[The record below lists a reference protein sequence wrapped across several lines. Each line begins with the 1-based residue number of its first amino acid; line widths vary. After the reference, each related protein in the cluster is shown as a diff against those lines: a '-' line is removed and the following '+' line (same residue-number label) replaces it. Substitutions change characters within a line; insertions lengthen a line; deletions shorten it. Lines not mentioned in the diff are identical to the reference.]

1 MRRKAFLLAAFIVVV
16 VFAAS
21 CSTAA
26 PKVASPV
33 PTKTPKPT
41 FTPTPN
47 WTPTPLVIPTA
58 TPLPATATPLASP
71 TPVPPTPVPP
81 TAAPQASS
89 ITAGQ
94 NVNVRRGPGT
104 AYPIIGQLTAG
115 QKTMVS
121 AKNADGTWY
130 EFTFNGDV
138 AWVNASL
145 VSLSGD
151 AGAIALAQNIPAP
164 PPPPPTAVPHPTAR
178 PQPTAVRQPTAP
190 PAPPKPSYA
199 WSLASA
205 GSPAPNC
212 GTVHFDGKIQYANGS
227 AQNGVCVYLG
237 YYGPRTIKFSGA
249 SGAGDGNWSFSPC
262 GGNACTGPVEI
273 YVVACP
279 SNIGSQPTGLTL
291 DPGSSP
297 PIPQS
302 DKFTVNITD
311 RCVTGQWTD
320 IIFKGSQ

>member
-151 AGAIALAQNIPAP
+151 AGAIALAQNVPVP
-164 PPPPPTAVPHPTAR
+164 PPPPPLPPPPPTAVPHPTA
-178 PQPTAVRQPTAP
+178 PPQPTAP
-190 PAPPKPSYA
+190 PKPLYKYSQASIASCRPQAGGTWFNGYVRLGGQAQDGEKVVFSWGPDAAPVATQISGPHPGY
-199 WSLASA
+199 
-205 GSPAPNC
+205 
-212 GTVHFDGKIQYANGS
+212 DGWDH
-227 AQNGVCVYLG
+227 G
-237 YYGPRTIKFSGA
+237 YFSHIVNDVPGR
-249 SGAGDGNWSFSPC
+249 SRAGDWYIWVTDA
-262 GGNACTGPVEI
+262 GGTRISEIVKWHSDGPVA
-273 YVVACP
+273 V
-279 SNIGSQPTGLTL
+279 GTGCNDAT
-291 DPGSSP
+291 
-297 PIPQS
+297 
-302 DKFTVNITD
+302 ITFE
-311 RCVTGQWTD
+311 G
-320 IIFKGSQ
+320 